1 MYTQHSMY
9 LDEMVR
15 LEDHMEEVVVLD
27 DIVDVLDPYISTYI
41 HLCWNKNE
49 HRSSRVSCVPKG
61 ADDTGERD
69 PLFFFNRGE
78 GVKEW

>member
-41 HLCWNKNE
+41 HLC
-49 HRSSRVSCVPKG
+49 
-61 ADDTGERD
+61 
-69 PLFFFNRGE
+69 
-78 GVKEW
+78 